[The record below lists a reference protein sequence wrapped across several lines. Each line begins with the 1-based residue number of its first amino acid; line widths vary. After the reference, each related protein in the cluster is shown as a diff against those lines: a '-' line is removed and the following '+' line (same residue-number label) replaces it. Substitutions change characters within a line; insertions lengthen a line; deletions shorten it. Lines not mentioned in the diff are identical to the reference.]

1 MEKVA
6 LVATLMSMVV
16 CGSLMET
23 AVGAVY
29 AVGDSSGWTTIG
41 NVDYK
46 QWAATKTFKVGDT
59 IVFTYNKQFHN
70 VMQVK
75 HADYRTCNVSA
86 PIAAHSTGNDTII
99 IKTHGHHFYVCGV
112 PGHCQAGQ
120 KVDINVER
128 DSSTLAPSP
137 LAISDPPTSASMQ
150 PSPSSST
157 ISPTLNMPN
166 SVGKET
172 SSTISRVKVVLAI
185 AVFVG
190 IA

>member
-6 LVATLMSMVV
+6 VVATLMAMVV

-23 AVGAVY
+23 AIAAVY
-29 AVGDSSGWTTIG
+29 TVGDSSGWTTIG

-59 IVFTYNKQFHN
+59 VVFTYNKQFHN

-75 HADYRTCNVSA
+75 HADYRSCNASA
-86 PIAAHSTGNDTII
+86 PIATHSTGNDSIV
-99 IKTHGHHFYVCGV
+99 IKTYGHHFYMCAV

-128 DSSTLAPSP
+128 DSSTIAPSP
-137 LAISDPPTSASMQ
+137 SISDPPTSSFL
-150 PSPSSST
+150 PSPSSA
-157 ISPTLNMPN
+157 PTSSALSKPK
-166 SVGKET
+166 SVGKAT
-172 SSTISRVKVVLAI
+172 SSTISRITLGLAI
-185 AVFVG
+185 AMFVG
-190 IA
+190 IV